1 MSLITVK
8 PELGIIKFRILLS
21 DKNEFLSENQTEGKY
36 EQMLD
41 FSLFYVLS
49 GPKCSLNVGPF
60 LLWPSLLRLCA
71 WIRKKLLLQRNS
83 NPRRKPF
90 TREGYVVNF

>member
-1 MSLITVK
+1 MN
-8 PELGIIKFRILLS
+8 FM
-21 DKNEFLSENQTEGKY
+21 SENQIEGKY
-36 EQMLD
+36 EQILD
-41 FSLFYVLS
+41 FSPFYVLS

-90 TREGYVVNF
+90 CESGSCSEFLELDMCV